1 MSYRKTKIP
10 VVSSKEGYNDAAAL
24 YKSFH
29 KELATY
35 DKGLF
40 QRFLP
45 REITGM
51 SVLDIG
57 AGDSRLYKY
66 FMDRQ
71 VRYVAMDVAERLL
84 KRSPSRV
91 EKVVADA
98 EEVWPFEEET
108 FDIELCFFVLL
119 HISDIRHFF
128 KEAYRTL
135 RSGGKIIVL
144 QNYQRRSYEF
154 ELPGKKKYK
163 IEDRSHSH
171 NEIMKAGE
179 KAFFTW
185 EYLPLV
191 EKENQI
197 GMLYCF
203 TK

>member
-10 VVSSKEGYNDAAAL
+10 VVGSKQGYNDAAKL

-29 KELATY
+29 AELQTY

-45 REITGM
+45 RTITGKA
-51 SVLDIG
+51 VLDIG

-66 FMDRQ
+66 FQDKQ
-71 VRYVAMDVAERLL
+71 VRYVAMDIAEKLL

-91 EKVVADA
+91 EKVEADI
-98 EEVWPFEEET
+98 EETWPFADGE
-108 FDIELCFFVLL
+108 FGIELCFFVLL
-119 HISDIRHFF
+119 HITELKHFF
-128 KEAYRTL
+128 SEAYRVL
-135 RSGGKIIVL
+135 EDGGVLIVL

-154 ELPGKKKYK
+154 ELPGTKKYK

-171 NEIMKAGE
+171 NDIMRSAE
-179 KAFFTW
+179 KAFFTG
-185 EYLPLV
+185 EYIPLI
-191 EKENQI
+191 EKDTAI